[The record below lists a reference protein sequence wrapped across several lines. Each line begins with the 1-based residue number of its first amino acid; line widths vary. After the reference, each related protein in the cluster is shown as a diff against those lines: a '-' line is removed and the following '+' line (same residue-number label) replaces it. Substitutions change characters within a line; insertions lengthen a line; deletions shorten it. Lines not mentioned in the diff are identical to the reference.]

1 MKNEFIVSIFIGI
14 GSIVGLV
21 ITNLDELTEPKIFI
35 QIIITFIMSSVL
47 SFLLLHFYLKKVKKQ

>member
-1 MKNEFIVSIFIGI
+1 MKKELIVSIFIGI

-35 QIIITFIMSSVL
+35 QIIITFIMSSIL